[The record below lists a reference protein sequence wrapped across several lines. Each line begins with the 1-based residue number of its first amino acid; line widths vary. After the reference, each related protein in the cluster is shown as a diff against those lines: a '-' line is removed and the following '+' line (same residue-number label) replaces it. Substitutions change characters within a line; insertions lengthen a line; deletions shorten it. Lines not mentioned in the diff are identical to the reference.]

1 MLFLKSYLRAFL
13 PVTKSIIFVDTTTF
27 ATNSAKKGFNDPN
40 NSIPCSNCKSWNL
53 KMRNWNRRTA
63 RSRVSCQSW
72 RARPARQFQPHL
84 GRSTESSP
92 RPLIN
97 LKQTTSDSGMRMEP
111 WSVLFPSCRSD
122 CGHGHRVI
130 PKDLKVGHVATL
142 LFTTIWL
149 FHCGQVSQAEGV
161 SLKQNIFSISILKWH
176 ISFCTMPGF
185 NIYMNIDIY
194 INTHPWLT
202 ENLFLWP

>member
-1 MLFLKSYLRAFL
+1 MLFLKSFLRAFI

-92 RPLIN
+92 RWCVCVCVCLWCPSDLNTSFVCDVPQQPLESESLCVSFVKARF
-97 LKQTTSDSGMRMEP
+97 LKFS
-111 WSVLFPSCRSD
+111 LLPSQSMF
-122 CGHGHRVI
+122 
-130 PKDLKVGHVATL
+130 LKP
-142 LFTTIWL
+142 
-149 FHCGQVSQAEGV
+149 
-161 SLKQNIFSISILKWH
+161 IS
-176 ISFCTMPGF
+176 SFF
-185 NIYMNIDIY
+185 
-194 INTHPWLT
+194 
-202 ENLFLWP
+202 

>member
-1 MLFLKSYLRAFL
+1 MLFLKSFLRAFI

-84 GRSTESSP
+84 GRSTESSLRWCVCVCVSLMSLWSEHKFCLWCSP
-92 RPLIN
+92 
-97 LKQTTSDSGMRMEP
+97 TTS
-111 WSVLFPSCRSD
+111 WVWVLVCVFCKSKVFEIFPSTQP
-122 CGHGHRVI
+122 V
-130 PKDLKVGHVATL
+130 HVFKAY
-142 LFTTIWL
+142 FI
-149 FHCGQVSQAEGV
+149 
-161 SLKQNIFSISILKWH
+161 
-176 ISFCTMPGF
+176 
-185 NIYMNIDIY
+185 
-194 INTHPWLT
+194 
-202 ENLFLWP
+202 LFLRLYLSLARSFMCPLLTFSLYS